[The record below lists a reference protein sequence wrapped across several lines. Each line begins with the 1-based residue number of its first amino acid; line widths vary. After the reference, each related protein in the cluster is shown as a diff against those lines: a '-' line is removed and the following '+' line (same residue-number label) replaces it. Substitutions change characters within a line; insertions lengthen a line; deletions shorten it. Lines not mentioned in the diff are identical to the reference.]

1 MRHLGSAA
9 GYPSI
14 SLFRSLPRITEAQSF
29 RVIGVKSMK
38 NAPLLP
44 ALRILTRVL
53 HLFIALALTVVFAQ
67 PARAQTESVIYN
79 DFVTGSG
86 VGGGPY
92 TGLIADS
99 AGNLYGAAGSNM
111 YNGAAYELI
120 PSSGGIWTLKI
131 LHEFT
136 TSDGVGA
143 SAGFTMDAAGNLYAP
158 DLYGGNGYGSV
169 LRTKPIFKGNWNGP
183 IPFKFRNNRPY
194 GHYSGATLTLD
205 PAVDP
210 S

>member
-14 SLFRSLPRITEAQSF
+14 SLFPFAPRITEAQSF
-29 RVIGVKSMK
+29 RATGVKSMK

-44 ALRILTRVL
+44 TLRTLTLALN
-53 HLFIALALTVVFAQ
+53 LFTALALTVIFAQ
-67 PARAQTESVIYN
+67 PASAQTESVIYSN
-79 DFVTGSG
+79 FVTGSG

-136 TSDGVGA
+136 ASDGVGA

-158 DLYGGNGYGSV
+158 DLYGGKRYGA
-169 LRTKPIFKGNWNGP
+169 LFQLKPISNGTT
-183 IPFKFRNNRPY
+183 N
-194 GHYSGATLTLD
+194 GH
-205 PAVDP
+205 
-210 S
+210 